1 MRFSIYQ
8 DSRCGRRPMNQDRVA
23 YCYSRAALV
32 MVLADGMGGHAGGEV
47 AAEIL
52 ARHVV
57 RRFQLEARPELDDAA
72 LFLSRAFTGAH
83 HAILDHAWAHR
94 LPDPPSTTAVACVV
108 QRGQAHW
115 AHAGDS
121 RAYLLRAGTVRLR
134 TRDHS
139 WVRKLVDQGAIGSEA
154 AAHHPARN
162 RIYSCLGGHQSPQID
177 GSPALTLENGDVVL
191 LCSDG
196 VWDPLGDDGIAQMLE
211 GAAEFEAGMRAL
223 MDEAE
228 RRAGATADNLSAIA
242 MRWND
247 PREAGRRATIFT
259 RTMMPDRFVPDDF
272 GGGAKAR

>member
-8 DSRCGRRPMNQDRVA
+8 DSRCGQRPVNQDRVA

-47 AAEIL
+47 AAELL

-57 RRFQLEARPELDDAA
+57 HRFQLEARPELDDAA

-94 LPDPPSTTAVACVV
+94 LPDPPSTTAVACVI

-121 RAYLLRAGTVRLR
+121 RAYLLRAGAVRQR

-139 WVRKLVDQGAIGSEA
+139 WVRKLVDQGTIGSEA
-154 AAHHPARN
+154 AARHPARN

-177 GSPALTLENGDVVL
+177 CSPALTLENGDFVL

-196 VWDPLGDDGIAQMLE
+196 VWDPLGDDDIARALE
-211 GAAEFEAGMRAL
+211 GAADLEAGLRAL

-228 RRAGATADNLSAIA
+228 RRAGAGADNLSAIA
-242 MRWND
+242 LRWND
-247 PREAGRRATIFT
+247 ASAAGSSAAVFT
-259 RTMMPDRFVPDDF
+259 RTMLPDDF
-272 GGGAKAR
+272 GGSEHGR